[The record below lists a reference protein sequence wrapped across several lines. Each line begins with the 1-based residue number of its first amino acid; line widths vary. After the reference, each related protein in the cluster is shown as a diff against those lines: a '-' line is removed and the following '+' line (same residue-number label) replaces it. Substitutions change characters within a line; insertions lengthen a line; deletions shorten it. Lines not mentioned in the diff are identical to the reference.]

1 MGLFRNADEPITAAT
16 VRSFDRIPNH
26 PQTSLIDTDLWHIY
40 RCVPEVHYAVNQQ
53 ARLVGRLDWRVSV
66 EGKEVEDSDELMRQA
81 FGSDLRG
88 ISVYMAIHLQV
99 AGQFYL
105 IRTPGGGQRPPR
117 WRVIRSPLPHD
128 QKKVAEAAN
137 AVVQT
142 IVEDPALET
151 RADSPVMAVKDIATE
166 LMLTRAQA
174 RATARNRTAQLLTV
188 LYPKEGAGPDPKK
201 FEQAIAKVMTD
212 PLTDE
217 KSSSVAVP
225 NLIAWPQQY
234 IDGWKTLDFTGPIDE
249 KLHERV
255 DRLIR
260 QLAVG
265 MDITPSLLLG
275 LEDSTHW
282 TAWASQED
290 NWLGHVE
297 PLAAP
302 IGQTMAAAIAMVT
315 NTDPDAIEITPDP
328 APLLKRRPAIA
339 DVLTAWQAGL
349 VSDTWAREQLGAPDT
364 EAGPGLQITAGNDMT
379 RDQGDANAEPVI
391 EVSQRRQIEAGSNAG
406 AGTGTP
412 RAAAVGAQGVEI
424 DGRRL
429 AEIDEQAYASFED
442 LVRDIANRV
451 LEKLG
456 ARVRSLSQGRP
467 GMALPRDVSNIEIA
481 RTYTGDIPNA
491 DATLIQTVQDAGDLV
506 LRIINRAQG
515 RIRAMGIDIP
525 TSSAED
531 PRVLG
536 AAEAFLAAVSSVV
549 AAIRGGGTGTAEASM
564 FARQIATIAGGGE
577 AQDFGGAVSGIALA
591 ASTMEVLR
599 RDHRLAP
606 AAGEQ
611 GGTLYRWLHLYQG
624 EHPHPVHLSLKD
636 ALVDQIPVFAGG
648 YLAFPGDHAGCE
660 CIAAP
665 ADLVRVDTGWSQLQP
680 TLGGE
685 QG

>member
-16 VRSFDRIPNH
+16 VRSFDRIPEH
-26 PQTSLIDTDLWHIY
+26 PTTSLIDTDLWHIY

-66 EGKEVEDSDELMRQA
+66 DGDDVDDSDELMRQA

-88 ISVYMAIHLQV
+88 IATYMAVHLQV

-105 IRTPGGGQRPPR
+105 MRTPGGQRRPAR

-128 QKKVAEAAN
+128 QRKVAEAAN

-142 IVEDPALET
+142 VIEDPALDT

-166 LMLTRAQA
+166 LLLTRAQA

-201 FEQAIAKVMTD
+201 FERDIAKVMTD
-212 PLTDE
+212 PLSDE

-225 NLIAWPQQY
+225 NLIAWPSQY
-234 IDGWKTLDFTGPIDE
+234 IDQWKTLDFTGPIDE
-249 KLHERV
+249 RLHERV

-265 MDITPSLLLG
+265 LDITPSLLLG

-339 DVLTAWQAGL
+339 DVLTAWEAGL
-349 VSDTWAREQLGAPDT
+349 VSDEWAREQLGAPET
-364 EAGPGLQITAGNDMT
+364 EAGPGRPQITAGNDMT
-379 RDQGDANAEPVI
+379 QDQGEANSEPVI
-391 EVSQRRQIEAGSNAG
+391 EASERRQITASP
-406 AGTGTP
+406 TT
-412 RAAAVGAQGVEI
+412 AAVGAQGVEI

-429 AEIDEQAYASFED
+429 AEIDEQAYASFQD
-442 LVRDIANRV
+442 LVQDIADRV

-456 ARVRSLSQGRP
+456 ARVRSLLQGRP
-467 GMALPRDVSNIEIA
+467 GVGGVSSLSNIELA
-481 RTYTGDIPNA
+481 RTYAGDIPNA
-491 DATLIQTVQDAGDLV
+491 EATLTQTAQDALTQV
-506 LRIINRAQG
+506 LRIITRAQG
-515 RIRAMGIDIP
+515 RVRAMGIEIP
-525 TSSAED
+525 TSTAED
-531 PRVLG
+531 PRVIG
-536 AAEAFLAAVSSVV
+536 AGEAFLTAVGAVV
-549 AAIRGGGTGTAEASM
+549 AAIRGGGTGTTEASM
-564 FARQIATIAGGGE
+564 MARQIATIAGGGE

-599 RDHRLAP
+599 RDHRLVPETGA
-606 AAGEQ
+606 E

-660 CIAAP
+660 CVAAP
-665 ADLVRVDTGWSQLQP
+665 AELVRVDTGWSELQSSI
-680 TLGGE
+680 GA
-685 QG
+685 

>member
-53 ARLVGRLDWRVSV
+53 ARLVGRLDWRVSI
-66 EGKEVEDSDELMRQA
+66 EGRDVEDSEEVMRQA
-81 FGSDLRG
+81 FGSDLR
-88 ISVYMAIHLQV
+88 SLATYAAIHLQV
-99 AGQFYL
+99 PGQFYL
-105 IRTPGGGQRPPR
+105 VRVPGTNGKAAR
-117 WRVIRSPLPHD
+117 WRIIRSPLPHD
-128 QKKVAEAAN
+128 QKKVAEAAT
-137 AVVQT
+137 AVVQVV
-142 IVEDPALET
+142 IEDPALDT

-166 LMLTRAQA
+166 LILTRAQA
-174 RATARNRTAQLLTV
+174 RATARNRTAQLMTV
-188 LYPKEGAGPDPKK
+188 IYPKEGAGPDPKK
-201 FEQAIAKVMTD
+201 FERDIAKVMTD

-217 KSSSVAVP
+217 KSGSVAVP
-225 NLIAWPQQY
+225 NLIAWPSQY

-265 MDITPSLLLG
+265 LDITPSLLLG

-302 IGQTMAAAIAMVT
+302 VGQAMAAAIAMLT

-328 APLLKRRPAIA
+328 APLLKRRPAIS
-339 DVLTAWQAGL
+339 DVLTAWEQGL
-349 VSDTWAREQLGAPDT
+349 VSDEWAREQLGAPET
-364 EAGPGLQITAGNDMT
+364 EAGPGRPQITAGNDMT
-379 RDQGDANAEPVI
+379 RDEGEANAEPSI
-391 EVSQRRQIEAGSNAG
+391 EASERRQIEASPGR
-406 AGTGTP
+406 TTP
-412 RAAAVGAQGVEI
+412 TTAAIGAQGVEI

-442 LVRDIANRV
+442 LVRDIAERV
-451 LEKLG
+451 LEKWG
-456 ARVRSLSQGRP
+456 ARVRSLAQGRP
-467 GMALPRDVSNIEIA
+467 GMALPRDVSNVEIA
-481 RTYTGDIPNA
+481 RLYDGDIPNA
-491 DATLIQTVQDAGDLV
+491 EATLIQTAQDALSRV
-506 LRIINRAQG
+506 LRIITRAQG
-515 RIRAMGIDIP
+515 RIRAMGIEIP
-525 TSSAED
+525 TSTAED
-531 PRVLG
+531 PRVIG
-536 AAEAFLAAVSSVV
+536 AGEAFVAAVGAVV
-549 AAIRGGGTGTAEASM
+549 AAIRAGGTGTAEASM
-564 FARQIATIAGGGE
+564 SARQIATIAGGGE
-577 AQDFGGAVSGIALA
+577 ASDFGGAVSGIALA

-606 AAGEQ
+606 AQGNE

-624 EHPHPVHLSLKD
+624 DHPHPVHLSLKD
-636 ALVDQIPVFAGG
+636 ALVDQVPVFAGG

-660 CIAAP
+660 CVVTP
-665 ADLVRVDTGWSQLQP
+665 AELVRVDTGWSQLQS
-680 TLGGE
+680 TA
-685 QG
+685 

>member
-26 PQTSLIDTDLWHIY
+26 PRTSLIDTDLWHIY

-53 ARLVGRLDWRVSV
+53 ARLVGRLDWRLSI
-66 EGKEVEDSDELMRQA
+66 EGDEVDDSEEVMRQA
-81 FGSDLRG
+81 FGNDLRG
-88 ISVYMAIHLQV
+88 IATYAAIHLQV

-105 IRTPGGGQRPPR
+105 IRTPQSQAGKPR
-117 WRVIRSPLPHD
+117 WRIIRSPLPHD
-128 QKKVAEAAN
+128 QKKVAEAAT
-137 AVVQT
+137 AVVQVV
-142 IVEDPALET
+142 IEDPALDE

-166 LMLTRAQA
+166 LILTRAQA

-188 LYPKEGAGPDPKK
+188 LYPKEGAGPDPEA
-201 FEQAIAKVMTD
+201 FERKIAKVMMD

-217 KSSSVAVP
+217 KSASVAVP
-225 NLIAWPQQY
+225 NLIGWPQQY

-249 KLHERV
+249 RLHERV

-265 MDITPSLLLG
+265 LDITPSLLLG

-302 IGQTMAAAIAMVT
+302 VGQAMAAAIAMLTGADV
-315 NTDPDAIEITPDP
+315 DAIEITPDP

-339 DVLTAWQAGL
+339 DVLAAWEAGL
-349 VSDTWAREQLGAPDT
+349 VSDEWAREQLGAPESESGPGRQQI
-364 EAGPGLQITAGNDMT
+364 EAGPQS
-379 RDQGDANAEPVI
+379 DQEANAEPVI
-391 EVSQRRQIEAGSNAG
+391 EVSEQRQITQA
-406 AGTGTP
+406 TQPTT
-412 RAAAVGAQGVEI
+412 AAIGAQGVEI

-429 AEIDEQAYASFED
+429 AEIDEQAYASFQD
-442 LVRDIANRV
+442 LVQDIADRV

-456 ARVRSLSQGRP
+456 ARIRSLSQGRP

-481 RTYTGDIPNA
+481 RTYQGEIPNA
-491 DATLIQTVQDAGDLV
+491 EATLTQTAQEALVRV
-506 LRIINRAQG
+506 LRIITRAQG

-525 TSSAED
+525 TSTAED
-531 PRVLG
+531 PRVIG
-536 AAEAFLAAVSSVV
+536 ASEAFLAAVGSVV

-564 FARQIATIAGGGE
+564 SARQIATIAGGGE
-577 AQDFGGAVSGIALA
+577 ASDFGGAVSGIALA
-591 ASTMEVLR
+591 ASTMAVLR
-599 RDHRLAP
+599 RDHQLAP
-606 AAGEQ
+606 VESAG

-624 EHPHPVHLSLKD
+624 LHPHPVHLSLKD

-648 YLAFPGDHAGCE
+648 FLAFPGDHAGCE
-660 CIAAP
+660 CVAAP
-665 ADLVRVDTGWSQLQP
+665 AELVRVDTGWSQLQP
-680 TLGGE
+680 TLGG
-685 QG
+685 

>member
-26 PQTSLIDTDLWHIY
+26 PRTSLIDTDLWHIY

-53 ARLVGRLDWRVSV
+53 ARLVGRLDWRLSI
-66 EGKEVEDSDELMRQA
+66 EGDEVDDSEEVMRQA
-81 FGSDLRG
+81 FGNDLRG
-88 ISVYMAIHLQV
+88 IATYAAIHLQV

-105 IRTPGGGQRPPR
+105 IRTPQSQAGKPR
-117 WRVIRSPLPHD
+117 WRIIRSPLPHD
-128 QKKVAEAAN
+128 QKKVAEAAT
-137 AVVQT
+137 AVVQVV
-142 IVEDPALET
+142 IEDPALDE

-166 LMLTRAQA
+166 LILTRAQA

-188 LYPKEGAGPDPKK
+188 LYPKEGAGPDPEA
-201 FEQAIAKVMTD
+201 FERKIAKVMMD

-217 KSSSVAVP
+217 KSASVAVP
-225 NLIAWPQQY
+225 NLIGWPQQY

-249 KLHERV
+249 RLHERV

-265 MDITPSLLLG
+265 LDITPSLLLG

-302 IGQTMAAAIAMVT
+302 VGQAMAAAIAMLTGADV
-315 NTDPDAIEITPDP
+315 DAIEITPDP

-339 DVLTAWQAGL
+339 DVLAAWEAGL
-349 VSDTWAREQLGAPDT
+349 VSDEWAREQLGAPESESGPGRQQI
-364 EAGPGLQITAGNDMT
+364 EAGPQP
-379 RDQGDANAEPVI
+379 DQEANAEPVI
-391 EVSQRRQIEAGSNAG
+391 EVSEQRQITQA
-406 AGTGTP
+406 TQPTT
-412 RAAAVGAQGVEI
+412 AAIGAQGVEI

-429 AEIDEQAYASFED
+429 AEIDEQAYASFQD
-442 LVRDIANRV
+442 LVQDIADRV

-456 ARVRSLSQGRP
+456 ARIRSLSQGRP

-481 RTYTGDIPNA
+481 RTYQGEIPNA
-491 DATLIQTVQDAGDLV
+491 EATLTQTAQEALVRV
-506 LRIINRAQG
+506 LRIITRAQG

-525 TSSAED
+525 TSTAED
-531 PRVLG
+531 PRVIG
-536 AAEAFLAAVSSVV
+536 ASEAFLAAVGSVV

-564 FARQIATIAGGGE
+564 SARQIATIAGGGE
-577 AQDFGGAVSGIALA
+577 ASDFGGAVSGIALA
-591 ASTMEVLR
+591 ASTMAVLR
-599 RDHRLAP
+599 RDHQLAP
-606 AAGEQ
+606 VESAG

-624 EHPHPVHLSLKD
+624 LHPHPVHLSLKD

-648 YLAFPGDHAGCE
+648 FLAFPGDHAGCE
-660 CIAAP
+660 CVAAP
-665 ADLVRVDTGWSQLQP
+665 AELVRVDTGWSQLQP
-680 TLGGE
+680 TLGG
-685 QG
+685 